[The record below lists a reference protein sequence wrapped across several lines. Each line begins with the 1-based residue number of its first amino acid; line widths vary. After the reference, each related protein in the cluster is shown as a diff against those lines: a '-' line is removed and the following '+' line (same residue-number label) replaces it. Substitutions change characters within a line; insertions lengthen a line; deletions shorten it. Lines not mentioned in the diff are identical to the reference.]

1 MELYLEKGNK
11 KYYVKDS
18 FRKRKGICKQC
29 QKELIGQTKVL
40 LCDTGYDVISE
51 IEPHCVGMF
60 HTECLDIYE
69 L

>member
-1 MELYLEKGNK
+1 MKLYLEKDNK

-18 FRKRKGICKQC
+18 FRKIKATCKQC
-29 QKELIGQTKVL
+29 QKELIGETKVL

-60 HTECLDIYE
+60 HKECLCDYHI
-69 L
+69 